1 MMKIYKNWGHQLVT
15 QLMITSTQLL
25 SQALQARKIGLMAAF
40 LAISSVLLAQERVV
54 TGTVTDETGAAMPG
68 VNILL
73 KGTAQGTAS
82 DTEGK
87 FSITIP
93 NNDAVLVFNFVGY
106 GSSEVI
112 VGERTVLNTQLTPD
126 VQTLTELVVTGYT
139 SQRKADITGAVAVVD
154 PEQLK
159 SFKSANVSQM
169 LNGRAPGVTV
179 SGSGEPG
186 TGTNILIRGV
196 NSFGSSDPLIIVDG
210 VQIQGD
216 KALNGINPND
226 IESMQVLKDAAS
238 ASIYGARAAAGVI
251 IVTTKQGKSGK
262 IQVNYNGYYGQQKA
276 VGAYS
281 DFLVKDPLA
290 YAQQWHTIKN
300 PGSGAFY
307 GGVGSAASIPDVFYA
322 DPSGN
327 PYNYPTDPRLQPTL
341 YMNSNKQGTD
351 WWAETFHPAPIQNHN
366 LSLSGGSDKGT
377 MSASVDYFKQEGTMK
392 FTYFER
398 ISARLNGTL
407 KLGKFT
413 FGESMGFTRSV
424 SVGMPGGPQNE
435 QNAMT
440 QILKMNSIVP
450 VYDVSGVHYGGAKT
464 VNFSNGTNPLAMV
477 TRNANNTNTTYRLI
491 GGFNGAY
498 QITSFLSVKS
508 ALSYD
513 LSQNLQ
519 KSFIYPTWENR
530 EFNGNNQY
538 GETQNVNF
546 NWVWTNTL
554 NFQKV
559 FANDHNV
566 SAFVGYEAV
575 RNEGRFMYAT
585 VQGFG
590 TTNPDIVLN
599 VSQPLSTVLL
609 NAGSGYSYLGTLA
622 SMFGK
627 VDYSYKDKYLFSATV
642 RRDGSSNFGPNK
654 RYGVFPAV
662 SVGWR
667 ISEESFLQG
676 TSWLDDLKLR
686 AGYGVTGNQII
697 PAFNAYDRW
706 GARSPWDAS
715 YDITGSNTGSQAGYT
730 LTNYGNPNTQ
740 WEENRM
746 VNIGLDATI
755 LNGKFSIVF
764 DYFDKDTKG
773 LLYKVTYPGVAGNA
787 VAPYKNVAEMTNK
800 GFDGAVNYKDKIG
813 EVGFNIGVNFSHYK
827 NTIVSLDGD
836 TKTFLPGG
844 VDFRFGVI
852 NAWQV
857 GSPISSFYG
866 LQTNGLFQNAAEVAA
881 LDQGGQSAL
890 GRIKFRDLNG
900 DGKIDDADRG
910 VIASP
915 QPKATIGLNLG
926 ANYKAFDFSMFLFG
940 SFGNKIY
947 NYNRLFTH
955 FGFFNSNVAKEVLT
969 NSWTPTDTNHT
980 LPILDPNDSESLLS
994 STFYVEDGSYIRA
1007 QNMTVGYTV
1016 PKIKG
1021 IQKLRIYVQ
1030 GQNMFTITKYKGIDP
1045 ALSNVNPGN
1054 NPGNNNGFMGF
1065 DFGNY
1070 PGSKTYM
1077 VGVNMTF

>member
-1 MMKIYKNWGHQLVT
+1 MM
-15 QLMITSTQLL
+15 
-25 SQALQARKIGLMAAF
+25 IGF
-40 LAISSVLLAQERVV
+40 LAFSTVLLWAQERVV
-54 TGTVTDETGAAMPG
+54 TGIVTDETGAAMPG

-82 DTEGK
+82 DVEGK

-106 GSSEVI
+106 GSSEII

-154 PEQLK
+154 AEQLK

-179 SGSGEPG
+179 STSGAPGDGS
-186 TGTNILIRGV
+186 NILIRGV

-251 IVTTKQGKSGK
+251 VITTKQGKSGK
-262 IQVNYNGYYGQQKA
+262 VQVNYNGYYGSQTP

-290 YAQQWHTIKN
+290 YAQKWHTIKN
-300 PGSGAFY
+300 PGTGVNSDGTTAGTFY

-322 DPSGN
+322 PTDANGN
-327 PYNYPTDPRLQPTL
+327 TITDESKYNYPADPRLAPTL
-341 YMNSNKQGTD
+341 FMHSNKQGTD
-351 WWAETFHPAPIQNHN
+351 WWGETFHPAPIQNHN
-366 LSLSGGSDKGT
+366 ISLSGGGDKGT
-377 MSASVDYFKQEGTMK
+377 MAASVDYFKQDGTMRY
-392 FTYFER
+392 TSYER

-407 KLGKFT
+407 KLGKFS
-413 FGESMGFTRSV
+413 FGETMGFTRSV
-424 SVGMPGGPQNE
+424 GLGQSGGPQNE
-435 QNAMT
+435 QNTMT

-450 VYDVSGVHYGGAKT
+450 VYDISGVHYGGAKT
-464 VNFSNGTNPLAMV
+464 VNFSNGSNPLAKQV
-477 TRNANNTNTTYRLI
+477 RNKDNTTTSYRLL

-498 QITSFLSVKS
+498 QITDFLSVKS

-513 LSQNLQ
+513 YSQSLFKN
-519 KSFIYPTWENR
+519 FTYPTWENR
-530 EFNGNNQY
+530 EFNGNNTYQ
-538 GETQNVNF
+538 EVQNVSL

-559 FANDHNV
+559 FANDHHV

-575 RNEGRFMYAT
+575 RNEGRFLNGT

-590 TTNPDIVLN
+590 TTNPDVVLN
-599 VSQPLSTVLL
+599 VSQALASTLLS
-609 NAGSGYSYLGTLA
+609 AGSGYSQLNTLA
-622 SMFGK
+622 SMFAK
-627 VDYSYKDKYLFSATV
+627 VDYSYKDKYILSATI
-642 RRDGSSNFGPNK
+642 RRDGSSNFSAAN
-654 RYGVFPAV
+654 RYGNFPAF
-662 SVGWR
+662 SAGWR
-667 ISEESFLQG
+667 LSEESFLQG
-676 TSWLDDLKLR
+676 VSWLDDLKLR
-686 AGYGVTGNQII
+686 GGYGVTGNQILNVYNNGQLV
-697 PAFNAYDRW
+697 PAFNAYDQW
-706 GARSPWDAS
+706 GARSPFDAS
-715 YDITGSNTGSQAGYT
+715 YDIAGTNTGSQAGYD
-730 LTNYGNPNTQ
+730 LKNYGNPGTK
-740 WEENRM
+740 WEENHM
-746 VNIGLDATI
+746 TNIGMDATV
-755 LNGKFSIVF
+755 LNGKFNVVF
-764 DYFDKDTKG
+764 DWFTKDTKG
-773 LLYKVTYPGVAGNA
+773 LLYQVTYPGVSGAA
-787 VAPYKNVAEMTNK
+787 QAPYKNVAEMTNK
-800 GFDGAVNYKDKIG
+800 GWDGAINYRDKFG
-813 EVGFNIGVNFSHYK
+813 EIGVTVGLNVSHYT
-827 NTIVSLDGD
+827 NRIVSLDGN
-836 TKTFLPGG
+836 TNSFFAPGI
-844 VDFRFGVI
+844 DLRFGVV
-852 NAWQV
+852 NVWQV
-857 GSPISSFYG
+857 GSPISAFYG
-866 LQTNGLFQNAAEVAA
+866 YTQNGLFQNKAEAAA
-881 LDQGGQSAL
+881 LDQAGTSAP
-890 GRIKFRDLNG
+890 GHIRFVDKNG
-900 DGKIDDADRG
+900 DGKINDADKG
-910 VIASP
+910 VIGTP
-915 QPKATIGLNLG
+915 QPKATVGLNLG
-926 ANYKAFDFSMFLFG
+926 ATYKSFDFNMFLYG

-969 NSWTPTDTNHT
+969 NSWSATDTSKP
-980 LPILDPNDSESLLS
+980 LPIIDPNDSFSLSS

-1007 QNMTVGYTV
+1007 QNMTLGYTV

-1021 IQKLRIYVQ
+1021 IQKLRVYVQ

-1054 NPGNNNGFMGF
+1054 NGGNNNGWMGF

-1070 PGSKTYM
+1070 PSSRTYM
-1077 VGVNMTF
+1077 VGANLTF